1 MSKIQEL
8 TEKRKAVWEAAK
20 AYLESKR
27 GESGMVS
34 EEDTATYRKMEAD
47 VENLSQQI
55 LILEEQEKRDRMM
68 QAVNRAPL
76 LTNPA
81 EGMGAGFRASDAYA
95 KAFWDVMRIK
105 GKAVSNDLAVGTDTQ
120 GGYLVPDEFE
130 RTLVQALEEHD
141 IMRQIARVIRTSSGE
156 LQIPVVAT
164 QGTASWVEEA
174 GEIPTSDGSFGQV
187 TLSAYKLATMI
198 RVSQEL
204 LSDSSFPLE
213 TFLAQDFGRRIGD
226 LEEEAFLVGDGN
238 KKPTGVLLGASVGK
252 TAASATA
259 ITFDEVMDLY
269 HSLKSPYRNRAVFV
283 TNDLTVKALRKLKDS
298 NGQYLWQPSL
308 VAGTPDTV
316 LGRPVYVSSYMPL
329 LAAEAKVM
337 AFGDFSY
344 YWINDRQGRTFDRLD
359 EIFATT
365 DQVGFKATQRVD
377 GALVLPEAVQVLQM
391 AE

>member
-20 AYLESKR
+20 AFLESKR

-68 QAVNRAPL
+68 QSVNRAPL

-81 EGMGAGFRASDAYA
+81 EGMGTGFRASDTYA